1 MYNIGVVDGSTTRST
16 LSQVERI
23 FDMLERFEL
32 FSYSIHN
39 IYKYITQIEREEMEK
54 YGIRGADAQYLV
66 IMSRFP
72 EGITSSKLSEIC
84 DKDKAAISRM
94 IAEMESKG
102 LLIRKTDKDN
112 LYRAKLVLT
121 EEGQAAAEYVCD
133 KASRAVSLAG
143 GNLGDEE
150 RRIMY
155 GALAIIE
162 TNLRRISRDG
172 IPDRHRKNRDK

>member
-1 MYNIGVVDGSTTRST
+1 
-16 LSQVERI
+16 
-23 FDMLERFEL
+23 MLDRFEM

-39 IYKYITQIEREEMEK
+39 IYKYITTIERDEMEK
-54 YGIRGADAQYLV
+54 YGLRGSYAQYLV

-72 EGITSSKLSEIC
+72 DGITSSKLSEIC
-84 DKDKAAISRM
+84 DKDKAAISR
-94 IAEMESKG
+94 IVAEMESKG
-102 LLIRKTDKDN
+102 LLVRKTDKDN

-121 EEGQAAAEYVCD
+121 EEGHAAADYVCD
-133 KASRAVSLAG
+133 KAMRAVSLAG

-172 IPDRHRKNRDK
+172 IPDRRGEASEKR

>member
-1 MYNIGVVDGSTTRST
+1 
-16 LSQVERI
+16 
-23 FDMLERFEL
+23 MLDRFEM

-39 IYKYITQIEREEMEK
+39 IYKCITQIERDEMEK
-54 YGIRGADAQYLV
+54 YGLRGSYAQYLV

-84 DKDKAAISRM
+84 DKDKAAISR
-94 IAEMESKG
+94 IVSEMEDKG
-102 LLIRKTDKDN
+102 LLIRKTDKEN

-121 EEGQAAAEYVCD
+121 EEGVNAAEYVCD

-162 TNLRRISRDG
+162 TNLKRISRDG
-172 IPDRHRKNRDK
+172 IPDRRGEKQEKNKTSFQN